1 MRSVSAHS
9 EVKTC
14 FPILP
19 HTLHH
24 RYNCLHTGNTR
35 TRTDVT
41 KPSFLIRPSLPL
53 CFHLLVLLLCNAA
66 QSPEGNLLEELKAET
81 FGFGVHEAHAANTP
95 IPHRCLHMYHHA
107 YSIPCWPCWLFFLFM
122 SFFCERDSNAMA
134 S

>member
-1 MRSVSAHS
+1 MRSVSARS

-24 RYNCLHTGNTR
+24 RYNCLHTGNAH

-53 CFHLLVLLLCNAA
+53 CFHLLVLLLRNAA
-66 QSPEGNLLEELKAET
+66 QSPKGNLLEELKAET
-81 FGFGVHEAHAANTP
+81 FGLGVHEAHADSQSQHLP
-95 IPHRCLHMYHHA
+95 PVPPRCLHMCHHA
-107 YSIPCWPCWLFFLFM
+107 YSLLASLASSFL
-122 SFFCERDSNAMA
+122 SPLLL
-134 S
+134 

>member
-1 MRSVSAHS
+1 MRSVSARS

-24 RYNCLHTGNTR
+24 RYNCLHTGNAH

-53 CFHLLVLLLCNAA
+53 CFHLLVLLLRNAA
-66 QSPEGNLLEELKAET
+66 QSPEGNLLEEQKHLVS
-81 FGFGVHEAHAANTP
+81 GFMKHMQTLRANTP
-95 IPHRCLHMYHHA
+95 PVPPRCLHIML
-107 YSIPCWPCWLFFLFM
+107 IPCWPRWLLLPFYLL
-122 SFFCERDSNAMA
+122 FFCERNSNAVA